1 MKEVKSPSKKLAFK
15 LPPQKSAT
23 DTSNWEKRNVSAPVI
38 SNLTK
43 KRTVRELEFM
53 GNKNRSQVIVIDD
66 KQSPKKQTHSKKNT
80 K

>member
-1 MKEVKSPSKKLAFK
+1 MKEVKSQPRKLTIK
-15 LPPQKSAT
+15 LPTQKSAT

-43 KRTVRELEFM
+43 KRTVRELEFI

-66 KQSPKKQTHSKKNT
+66 KQSTKKQKHSKKNT